1 MLTIRNRV
9 LLPGVSVPDE
19 VDGDVFPVVIM
30 TVIHTKWITSSLESV
45 PEMPGQLQEVPT
57 ADDLVVDGSIR
68 IELLANSIVVVGSFV
83 RETIS
88 CRISIKSYQRS
99 EKKKLINK

>member
-19 VDGDVFPVVIM
+19 VDDDMLPVVIM
-30 TVIHTKWITSSLESV
+30 TVIHTKRITTSLESV
-45 PEMPGQLQEVPT
+45 PKVPGELKEVSA
-57 ADDLVVDGSIR
+57 ADDLVVDGGVR
-68 IELLANSIVVVGSFV
+68 VEVFANTIVVVGGFV

-88 CRISIKSYQRS
+88 FRVAIKSYQRS
-99 EKKKLINK
+99 EKKKI